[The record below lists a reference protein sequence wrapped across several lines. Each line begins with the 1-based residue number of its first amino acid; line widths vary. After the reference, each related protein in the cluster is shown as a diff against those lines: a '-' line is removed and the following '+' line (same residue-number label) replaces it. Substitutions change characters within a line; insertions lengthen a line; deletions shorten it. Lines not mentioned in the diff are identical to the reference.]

1 MLSTFARET
10 ITRIRYPRIT
20 DGGVDVADRD
30 HPERTAIT
38 GCWLEPARSA
48 ENTDGRAAVF
58 TGWTVAAP
66 PTADVRADDHIEYQ
80 GIEYEV
86 LGDVLRVPS
95 PTGALAHTQLTIQR
109 WEG

>member
-20 DGGVDVADRD
+20 DGGVEVADRD
-30 HPERTAIT
+30 NPTETTIG

-48 ENTDGRAAVF
+48 ENTDGRTAVF

-66 PTADVRADDHIEYQ
+66 PSADIRADDHVVYR
-80 GIEYEV
+80 GVEYEV
-86 LGDVLRVPS
+86 VGDVMPVSS